1 MLVRCREPGCS
12 NAPGIRVV
20 SRNSTPSLS
29 EGRSFFVGLFRRIS
43 KSQRDKLFYTQ
54 GEMLLWQKYFMI
66 RT

>member
-29 EGRSFFVGLFRRIS
+29 EGRSFLLASFDESLNPNEN
-43 KSQRDKLFYTQ
+43 KLFYTQ